1 MQNKDIHTV
10 TKVIM
15 RIRLDSFRDVIE
27 RKDYKHAIWMLGVI
41 KKDTD
46 RGALDTWLNNKE
58 YFHSILDELV
68 IYCKEANS
76 EKVLITTILLE
87 QMIVD

>member
-58 YFHSILDELV
+58 YFYSILDELF